1 MTLAIAVALL
11 SSVGT
16 FLIVRGGPV
25 RLILGFILLG
35 HAANLVII
43 AAGGSFRREAA
54 LVDGGPRIE
63 TMADPLPQ
71 AFVLTAI
78 VITFGVTVYL
88 LSLVARTARPPRA
101 RSAAAKRRTPAGSA
115 PGSSAAPA
123 TSAAPSAPAS
133 AATASSAAQAATAP
147 SAPAPAAEGGD
158 TDD

>member
-11 SSVGT
+11 TAVGT
-16 FLIVRGGPV
+16 FLIVRGGAV

-43 AAGGSFRREAA
+43 AAGGTFRREPA
-54 LVDGGPRIE
+54 LVDGGVAVD

-88 LSLVARTARPPRA
+88 LSLVARTAKRPSRLA
-101 RSAAAKRRTPAGSA
+101 GSAAAH
-115 PGSSAAPA
+115 GSSGRAAD
-123 TSAAPSAPAS
+123 T
-133 AATASSAAQAATAP
+133 T
-147 SAPAPAAEGGD
+147 GGD
-158 TDD
+158 ADD

>member
-11 SSVGT
+11 TGVGT
-16 FLIVRGGPV
+16 FLVVRGGAV

-43 AAGGSFRREAA
+43 AAGGAFRREAP
-54 LVDGGPRIE
+54 LVDGGAVLD

-88 LSLVARTARPPRA
+88 LSLVARTAKQTSKAENPVLDE
-101 RSAAAKRRTPAGSA
+101 SSEAGD
-115 PGSSAAPA
+115 GLD
-123 TSAAPSAPAS
+123 
-133 AATASSAAQAATAP
+133 
-147 SAPAPAAEGGD
+147 G
-158 TDD
+158 

>member
-11 SSVGT
+11 TGVGT
-16 FLIVRGGPV
+16 FLIVRGGAV

-43 AAGGSFRREAA
+43 AAGGTFRRRAP
-54 LVDGGPRIE
+54 LVDGGPLLD

-88 LSLVARTARPPRA
+88 LSLVARTAKHSSEAEDP
-101 RSAAAKRRTPAGSA
+101 SLEDSVDEQERR
-115 PGSSAAPA
+115 
-123 TSAAPSAPAS
+123 
-133 AATASSAAQAATAP
+133 
-147 SAPAPAAEGGD
+147 
-158 TDD
+158 DD